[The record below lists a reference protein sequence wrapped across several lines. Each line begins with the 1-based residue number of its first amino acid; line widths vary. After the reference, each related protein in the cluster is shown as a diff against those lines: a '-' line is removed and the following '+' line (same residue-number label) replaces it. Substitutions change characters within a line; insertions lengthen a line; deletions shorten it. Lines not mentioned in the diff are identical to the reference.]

1 MVKRG
6 KMTRKELATELG
18 ISLRTL
24 NNWEKE
30 KPKLVKLINLGLNI
44 EEQIKEAERNLKKL
58 KEIEATADNKK
69 FKLK

>member
-1 MVKRG
+1 
-6 KMTRKELATELG
+6 MTRKELAEMLG

-24 NNWEKE
+24 NNWEKD

-58 KEIEATADNKK
+58 KEIEEKADTHK

>member
-1 MVKRG
+1 
-6 KMTRKELATELG
+6 MTRIELAKELG

-24 NNWEKE
+24 SNWEKE

-44 EEQIKEAERNLKKL
+44 EEQIQEAEKSLLKL
-58 KEIEATADNKK
+58 KEIENSADCNK